1 MKKVRG
7 LAVILLLVFAA
18 SGFAIG
24 APKPVVLRA
33 MTWDSAEGSAWA
45 KAVFDKFEAA
55 NPNIKIE
62 LQPMPD
68 GYDDRL
74 LTSLAAGTPPDL
86 FLVWDYPSLASLGGL
101 APLEKTGID
110 FSGTNPSLV
119 EWNSYK
125 GHIYGVPKDW
135 TTQVIW
141 YNKKVFDRY
150 KVAYPKPG
158 WTWDDFRSTAQK
170 LTHVDDKVWGA
181 ALSFGDPYDW
191 QNWFVMGGGDYLSPD
206 GKTMKGVFDSPES
219 IAVMKFLT
227 DMVLVDKVSPSRS
240 LLSASGGTYAMF
252 TSGKLGMIH
261 SGMWLLG
268 YLSSKVLPADDY
280 GAVIVPAPAGKKPV
294 TMMNVSGWA
303 MAAASKNKAEA
314 IEVLKFLALEGGQT

>member
-7 LAVILLLVFAA
+7 LALILLLVFAA

-110 FSGTNPSLV
+110 FSG
-119 EWNSYK
+119 
-125 GHIYGVPKDW
+125 
-135 TTQVIW
+135 
-141 YNKKVFDRY
+141 
-150 KVAYPKPG
+150 
-158 WTWDDFRSTAQK
+158 
-170 LTHVDDKVWGA
+170 
-181 ALSFGDPYDW
+181 
-191 QNWFVMGGGDYLSPD
+191 
-206 GKTMKGVFDSPES
+206 
-219 IAVMKFLT
+219 
-227 DMVLVDKVSPSRS
+227 
-240 LLSASGGTYAMF
+240 
-252 TSGKLGMIH
+252 
-261 SGMWLLG
+261 
-268 YLSSKVLPADDY
+268 
-280 GAVIVPAPAGKKPV
+280 
-294 TMMNVSGWA
+294 
-303 MAAASKNKAEA
+303 
-314 IEVLKFLALEGGQT
+314 